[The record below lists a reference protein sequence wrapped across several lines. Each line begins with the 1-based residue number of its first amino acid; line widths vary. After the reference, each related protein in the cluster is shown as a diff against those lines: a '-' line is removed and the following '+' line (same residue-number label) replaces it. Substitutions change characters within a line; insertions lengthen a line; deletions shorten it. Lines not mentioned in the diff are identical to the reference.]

1 MADTEA
7 AALDI
12 LSSSF
17 DAVVDEVSAEVSEGL
32 PGGGSGGAGGGG
44 ASHLV
49 GSLVKK
55 ENILS

>member
-1 MADTEA
+1 M
-7 AALDI
+7 

-17 DAVVDEVSAEVSEGL
+17 DAVVDEVSAEGSEGL
-32 PGGGSGGAGGGG
+32 PGGGSGGAGGGE

-49 GSLVKK
+49 GSLVKN